1 MNASGQKR
9 ASSHSLAITNDTR
22 HRDSEKSSGTMEVM
36 DITGQAQVK
45 LSFWRSVFLKLDHWL
60 QTFLL
65 VGSGPDKGRDG
76 ALIAVTAA

>member
-1 MNASGQKR
+1 
-9 ASSHSLAITNDTR
+9 
-22 HRDSEKSSGTMEVM
+22 MEVM